1 MSDELQ
7 WVRLKLHQWGRWSRF
22 RGLGFPSMSTTEKA
36 RIGRGGMWDGPT
48 LPEDVEAVDLAVAR
62 SLPQHKLILVEHY
75 TKGGSVRDHAARLTL
90 TRMTYWRRKHRAEQH
105 VGILLQCVGRPVYK
119 RG

>member
-1 MSDELQ
+1 MSTEIQ
-7 WVRLKLHQWGRWSRF
+7 WIRLKLYQWGRWSRF

-36 RIGRGGMWDGPT
+36 RIGRGGVWDGPT
-48 LPEDVEAVDLAVAR
+48 LPEDIEVIDLAVAR

-75 TKGGSVRDHAARLTL
+75 TKEGSVRDHAARLAL
-90 TRMTYWRRKHRAEQH
+90 SRMTYWRRKALAENH
-105 VGILLQCVGRPVYK
+105 LGILLQDVGQVVYK